1 MQSDGCRNLNFVTSH
16 GRRYEYWRYTFSNAS
31 GDIRRIF
38 TDACDVLGVHWTQ
51 MNARNIS
58 VARRD
63 DVAFLDTFIGPK
75 S

>member
-1 MQSDGCRNLNFVTSH
+1 
-16 GRRYEYWRYTFSNAS
+16 
-31 GDIRRIF
+31 
-38 TDACDVLGVHWTQ
+38 VHWTR

-63 DVAFLDTFIGPK
+63 DVALLDTFIGPK